1 VEVAAGDPVEAQRW
15 AGCQKWVV
23 VRRPRRGG
31 RAVDLYFLAPGGA
44 AKLRGV
50 SALLIFLDAHGVDAC
65 AQKAPSATLP
75 TPPPA
80 QLAPPPPL
88 PLFGARALMP
98 AECGACAGHFA
109 ELALHKERSCAA
121 ERQAA
126 FLCKRVRDLEDDL
139 GRERA
144 SARRLLHNSEDRWRA
159 ELNDAR
165 ARLAHDREVAAH
177 ALYNAQ
183 AACKQAEDHVL
194 RLQMRFVHV
203 ITPETQALINHAC
216 MFLPGGQGM

>member
-1 VEVAAGDPVEAQRW
+1 MALSVGPELEAAFARLPGGALLVDVAAGDPVEAQRW
-15 AGCQKWVV
+15 AGCQKWVA

-50 SALLIFLDAHGVDAC
+50 SALLTFLDAQGVDSC
-65 AQKAPSATLP
+65 VQKP
-75 TPPPA
+75 
-80 QLAPPPPL
+80 
-88 PLFGARALMP
+88 
-98 AECGACAGHFA
+98 ECGACAGHLA

-121 ERQAA
+121 EKQAA
-126 FLCKRVRDLEDDL
+126 FLGKRVRDLEDDL

-144 SARRLLHNSEDRWRA
+144 NARRLLRDSEDRWRA
-159 ELNDAR
+159 ELNDTHAR
-165 ARLAHDREVAAH
+165 QTHEREVAAH

-183 AACKQAEDHVL
+183 AACKQAEEHVL
-194 RLQMRFVHV
+194 RLQMRFAQV